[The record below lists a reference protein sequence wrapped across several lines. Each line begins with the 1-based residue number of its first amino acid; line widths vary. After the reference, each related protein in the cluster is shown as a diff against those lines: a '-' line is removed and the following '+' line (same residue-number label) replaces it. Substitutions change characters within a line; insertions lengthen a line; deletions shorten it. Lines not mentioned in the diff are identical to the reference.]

1 MKSHH
6 HHQSDPDPATE
17 GHPSIP
23 EDEDGAT
30 DMLDE
35 MKENSRVEDNDAH
48 KEIKD
53 QLNQGLNAIKRHLA
67 FRKEKYKT
75 ELKKRI
81 EAIQK
86 DEAELK
92 NISSEKYTK
101 NWRFLQRKVS
111 FVSIV
116 FNSLRNIRNF
126 GVVPMKMSKLR
137 MASTSERITY
147 LGVHWV
153 VYPGMLLY
161 RLHILLMLLIMIYL
175 IIFFPL
181 DLAFNLDDSNPALG
195 TVDTAITVY
204 FGLDILVSF
213 FTAYEQDGAIV
224 NSNKKIAV
232 NYLMKWF
239 IIDLITV
246 IPLDL
251 IFEFNNFRYKRLLKV
266 PRLMRLVNTMFQNTE
281 SKKKTRNLV
290 IEKLKLVFSSQY
302 MVIVQS
308 LLASMCFIHVSACI
322 WVFVHNVS
330 PPEQGDWLSNSK
342 FSQEGEVSDGRLY
355 LIAFYYVIST
365 IVTVGYGDITPYTM
379 CRLE

>member
-1 MKSHH
+1 MDSHRVR
-6 HHQSDPDPATE
+6 QNGSELGQVSLPGLD
-17 GHPSIP
+17 
-23 EDEDGAT
+23 DEDGAT

-35 MKENSRVEDNDAH
+35 MKENSRLEDHNPH

-75 ELKKRI
+75 ELQKRI

-137 MASTSERITY
+137 MASTTERPMF

-153 VYPGMLLY
+153 IYPSMWPY
-161 RLHILLMLLIMIYL
+161 KVHIMLMLLIMIYL

-181 DLAFNLDDSNPALG
+181 DLAFNLDNSNPALG
-195 TVDTAITVY
+195 NLDTAITIY

-213 FTAYEQDGAIV
+213 FTSYEQDGV
-224 NSNKKIAV
+224 MVTSNKKIAT

-251 IFEFNNFRYKRLLKV
+251 IFEFDNFRYKRLLKV
-266 PRLMRLVNTMFQNTE
+266 PRLMRLVNSIFQNTE

-290 IEKLKLVFSSQY
+290 IEKLKLVFSSSKSR
-302 MVIVQS
+302 MLMNI
-308 LLASMCFIHVSACI
+308 LGLIIIFIHITACI
-322 WVFVHNVS
+322 WIFIGLSTLEEGDEHNWI
-330 PPEQGDWLSNSK
+330 Q
-342 FSQEGEVSDGRLY
+342 
-355 LIAFYYVIST
+355 A
-365 IVTVGYGDITPYTM
+365 
-379 CRLE
+379 